1 VKYLSDAIKEIP
13 QAIILS
19 INMGYEN
26 GSDDNGSTISNEGAV
41 NLSQALS
48 TLKNLTDLT
57 LNLRDNHIAKTG
69 VLSIA

>member
-1 VKYLSDAIKEIP
+1 
-13 QAIILS
+13 
-19 INMGYEN
+19 MGYEN